1 MTPIWAQV
9 KQTHFQFTRVN
20 ALTEA
25 WHWLLL
31 VLICLAFG
39 AYVVWIYKR
48 DTQEIRKS
56 IAITLIVLRCCAL
69 LGILFYFFNLER
81 VTEESIIKSSRVH
94 VLVDTSQSMGLTDD
108 SDEQRQARISHIINE
123 FADGPTLEELR
134 QQHDVIVHRFSEESR
149 PVEIATYPRV
159 ARVDSSND
167 SKLSDRAINSVR
179 NLVKIGLGLIAA
191 AIIALIFYL
200 SKGRRKDQPEASSWS
215 LLASMVCVI
224 AGVIVVAVGNLRH
237 PQLSFSDTLGITSPD
252 FSSEQGMT
260 DDIVELPEVD
270 WNSTLLPRGSKT
282 RMGDAVQYLVNKER
296 GGPIAGIILYTDGRS
311 NSGEDVE
318 IAVRAARTYNI
329 PLFPVGIGSNEQ
341 AKNIRVVDIEAPERV
356 YPGDNFKITGYIQ
369 AYGAEN
375 RSVTVD
381 LVSRPVN
388 TASDD
393 SSQDKIEDQIQ
404 LDLADDG
411 ETRPVE
417 FELEPDDSLQGKR
430 DYVIRVQAPPDD
442 KNERDNQRSATVEI
456 VDRRT
461 KVLLL
466 AGGPTREY
474 RFLRNMLF
482 RDDEVEVHVHL
493 QTAEDTISQEADEV
507 VYDFP
512 QLDEELY
519 DYDAIVA
526 FDPDWEALDDSQ
538 IELVERWVSEEAGG
552 LFVVAGPVFTPE
564 WSRMR
569 RGRRRGIDLIKN
581 LYPVVFYN
589 QGGVTLS
596 LGRFGGDTAWPIQF
610 SDDGLSAEFLWLDNS
625 QLGSE
630 QAWASFEGVYGFYKA
645 KDPKPGAKVYSRF
658 SDPDTAIDDELPI
671 YMSGHFYGAGRV
683 FFQASGEM
691 WRLRSIEEAY
701 FEKYYTKLIR
711 WVSQGRLLRDSTRGV
726 LLVDKDRTFLG
737 EHITIQA
744 VLTDAQHDPLSAESV
759 DAVLV
764 QPDGTRE
771 PIQLKLLIDGSR
783 EGMYTGQFIATQ
795 EGDYRVEVPLPGS
808 ADLLT
813 RDVRVRV
820 PQLEIE
826 NPRRN
831 DALLSYVAEQTS
843 GNYFVGISSTLVTP
857 NNEEGRSLSE
867 SIVARDQETQ
877 LPGTPDKDFEEM
889 LMGWLIAVISGIL
902 CVEWIIRRLCK
913 LA

>member
-167 SKLSDRAINSVR
+167 SKLSDQAINSVR
-179 NLVKIGLGLIAA
+179 NLVKIGLGLIAV

-744 VLTDAQHDPLSAESV
+744 VLTDAQHDPLSVESV